1 MIDLRQR
8 IVLALGDEEIRQA
21 AMGPPT
27 CLTSRRFG
35 ERLADRIMPLLAAE
49 VERLTAEKQAERD
62 GHEQARRA
70 ADHWATRAET
80 AEAQVAHLSGRL
92 LAFEAVE
99 TRDDETISRLHA
111 QLAAVPP
118 AAAPAEALHKPFTDD
133 GITYCGWDGHEG
145 CGEMWPCSTTRRARA
160 LFLAAALEDP
170 A

>member
-27 CLTSRRFG
+27 CLTSHRFG

-49 VERLTAEKQAERD
+49 VER
-62 GHEQARRA
+62 
-70 ADHWATRAET
+70 
-80 AEAQVAHLSGRL
+80 AEAQARL
-92 LAFEAVE
+92 
-99 TRDDETISRLHA
+99 D
-111 QLAAVPP
+111 
-118 AAAPAEALHKPFTDD
+118 
-133 GITYCGWDGHEG
+133 
-145 CGEMWPCSTTRRARA
+145 A